1 MPRKGWSTLSAGY
14 RARLE
19 KAGIGKKDYEG
30 GASIQAARGHKATPE
45 RPTQAANF
53 PTYNAER
60 QRLVGIVTGKKQHFF
75 GTSPKWNPLRAA
87 RIFKDKPPP
96 MAKLRFWSSL
106 SRQEWLDAV
115 RESPDDIAYLGY
127 H

>member
-1 MPRKGWSTLSAGY
+1 MPRKGWNSLSADY

-19 KAGIGKKDYEG
+19 KNGIGKKDYEK

-45 RPTQAANF
+45 RPTQAAAF
-53 PTYNAER
+53 PIYKA
-60 QRLVGIVTGKKQHFF
+60 QRDALVTKIVTRKHAFF
-75 GTSPKWNPLRAA
+75 GTSPKWNPLRAKKVFE
-87 RIFKDKPPP
+87 RNPPA

-106 SRQEWLDAV
+106 SQEEWLDEIRKDADTA
-115 RESPDDIAYLGY
+115 SYLGY